1 MAIYEQELEN
11 FRSKY
16 NMPKY
21 DLQET
26 GETADMLRGANAFL
40 TGDAVTSGPERQF
53 IRWATRTLSIY
64 FKTNTQANAEA
75 KYMSSFDVKNFLTDF
90 ERLVDAKYRSEY
102 GDDAAD
108 NRKKYAGASL
118 EDLENAFYEPIKNAN
133 KPLPTLWM
141 ERLKKGAM
149 DIDQL
154 RAITKNAFDTMDK
167 NWAKDENTMA
177 GSLKNVVAGY
187 EAMKQLRDGRKGF
200 FGWLWKLF
208 NPRINA
214 KEEEYFKE
222 LTEQVNK
229 VKDEFNF
236 NVDRISEELTK
247 KTVLGVDVNAKKT
260 AIKTQAK
267 KVEKIEELSTA
278 SNVKPKTLDPVAN
291 KISQIATE
299 EFFINVAEELHEE
312 LPGNGLP
319 QTVRIWNYKQASMGM
334 SDAINTLN
342 EQFDNA
348 VANGGD
354 PKKEMAKVVHGI
366 FKSTVEVF
374 SQYITDE
381 GVDKLEGLKI
391 AAQIIT
397 NKLTAAAIY
406 PNELGDVVN
415 EYIEQ
420 NSAVYEEIVTGEKN
434 YVEEI
439 GNYQKMLENGGVIE
453 DSREPAFDDEH
464 PFPENNVNKSA
475 PVNSAPQIDV
485 PRLDIN

>member
-1 MAIYEQELEN
+1 MAIYEQELEI
-11 FRSKY
+11 FRRKY
-16 NMPKY
+16 NMPEY
-21 DLQET
+21 DLQQT

-75 KYMSSFDVKNFLTDF
+75 EYMSSFDVKEFLTDF

-102 GDDAAD
+102 GNDAAD

-118 EDLENAFYEPIKNAN
+118 EDLEKAFYEPVKNAN

-154 RAITKNAFDTMDK
+154 RATTKNAFDTMDK
-167 NWAKDENTMA
+167 NWAKNENMMA

-187 EAMKQLRDGRKGF
+187 EAMKQLRDSRKGF

-214 KEEEYFKE
+214 KEEDYFNE

-278 SNVKPKTLDPVAN
+278 SNVKPKTLDTVAD
-291 KISQIATE
+291 KISQMANE
-299 EFFINVAEELHEE
+299 NYFVKVAEELYEE
-312 LPGNGLP
+312 LPGNGLAK
-319 QTVRIWNYKQASMGM
+319 TVRIWDYKQTSMGM
-334 SDAINTLN
+334 QDKINDLN
-342 EQFDNA
+342 EQFDKA
-348 VANGGD
+348 VENGGD

-374 SQYITDE
+374 SKQIKEE
-381 GVDKLEGLKI
+381 GVDKLESLKI

-420 NSAVYEEIVTGEKN
+420 NSAVYEEIITGEKN

-439 GNYQKMLENGGVIE
+439 GNYQKLLENGGVMD

-475 PVNSAPQIDV
+475 PVNSVPQIDV
-485 PRLDIN
+485 PNLDIK